1 MSPTATSPA
10 IKAKSTETKSR
21 RPKWRGVLETTVF
34 LAAGIALLEW
44 FLPIAGVGQE
54 EFLQP
59 DTKLGCRHIPGK
71 YVVWRME
78 GFSRGNLN
86 STGLRDIEHKLEK
99 TPGTIRVAL
108 LGDSSTEG
116 LQVPLADTYARI
128 VEQQLNNSGNQK
140 YEVINFAC
148 SSYSTGQ
155 QHEQFLNEVST
166 YKPDITVLLY
176 NRGDAVE
183 NIRQPGKLKVE
194 PRPYF
199 YLDQQGNLQQDNTI
213 LAVNKAKLSPSPV
226 LDFLRAHSSIYG
238 VLSQTNLALS
248 INEPIYGKLKNAFD
262 WVCGLGDKAGNVT
275 NVMYPEQDAFR
286 VTRSLLIDLN
296 NACKNNNSKFV
307 LLVFPNTLGDL
318 ELGFQSKQLLNL
330 SKEEGFPAFDLTQSF
345 YDTGNPG
352 AQFLE
357 YHFSSSGHKVVANQ
371 LAQLLSSKFVISS
384 EAP

>member
-1 MSPTATSPA
+1 MSPALTSQA
-10 IKAKSTETKSR
+10 LKTKPQAPTKR
-21 RPKWRGVLETTVF
+21 LPKLRGVLETAVF
-34 LAAGIALLEW
+34 LAVGIALLEW

-78 GFSRGNLN
+78 GFSRGHLN
-86 STGLRDIEHKLEK
+86 SVGQRDVEHNLAKA
-99 TPGTIRVAL
+99 PGTTRIAL

-116 LQVPLADTYARI
+116 LQVPLADTYARLL
-128 VEQQLNNSGNQK
+128 EKQLNSGENQK

-155 QHEQFLNEVST
+155 QREQFRNEVAA

-199 YLDQQGNLQQDNTI
+199 YLDQAGKLQLDDTI
-213 LAVNKAKLSPSPV
+213 LAINKDKLAPSPI
-226 LDFLRAHSSIYG
+226 LDFFRAHSSIYG

-248 INEPIYGKLKNAFD
+248 INEPIYGKVKNAFD
-262 WVCGLGDKAGNVT
+262 WLCNLGSQASKDVV

-286 VTRSLLIDLN
+286 VTRSLIIDLHQS
-296 NACKNNNSKFV
+296 CKDNNSKFV

-318 ELGFQSKQLLNL
+318 QLGFQAKQLLAL
-330 SKEEGFPAFDLTQSF
+330 AKEENFPALDLTQSF

-357 YHFSSSGHKVVANQ
+357 FHFSSPGHQVVANQ
-371 LAQLLSSKFVISS
+371 LTKLLPNLNPK
-384 EAP
+384 

>member
-1 MSPTATSPA
+1 MSPVA
-10 IKAKSTETKSR
+10 IPTVKAKPEQAKKCRS
-21 RPKWRGVLETTVF
+21 KWRTALETTIF
-34 LAAGIALLEW
+34 LAAGVALLEW

-78 GFSRGNLN
+78 GFSRGHLN
-86 STGLRDIEHKLEK
+86 STGLRDVEHQIAK
-99 TPGTIRVAL
+99 TQGTIRVAL

-116 LQVPLADTYARI
+116 LQVPLDETYARL
-128 VEQQLNNSGNQK
+128 VEQQLNNSGTQK

-155 QHEQFLNEVST
+155 QREQFLNEVT
-166 YKPDITVLLY
+166 AYKPDITVLLY

-183 NIRQPGKLKVE
+183 NIRKPGKLNVE

-199 YLDQQGNLQQDNTI
+199 YLDDQGNLKQDNTI
-213 LAVNKAKLSPSPV
+213 LAVNKAKLSPNQV
-226 LDFLRAHSSIYG
+226 FDFLRAKSSIYG
-238 VLSQTNLALS
+238 VLSSTHLALCT
-248 INEPIYGKLKNAFD
+248 NEPLYGKLKNAFD
-262 WVCGLGDKAGNVT
+262 WLANLNAPNKNVP
-275 NVMYPEQDAFR
+275 NILYPEQDAFR
-286 VTRSLLIDLN
+286 VTRSLIVDLN
-296 NACKNNNSKFV
+296 NSCKANNSKFV

-318 ELGFQSKQLLNL
+318 DLAFQAKQLAAL
-330 SKEEGFPAFDLTQSF
+330 SKEQRFPSFNLTQSF

-357 YHFSSSGHKVVANQ
+357 YHFSSAGHKVVANQ
-371 LAQLLSSKFVISS
+371 LASLLGKLSK
-384 EAP
+384 

>member
-1 MSPTATSPA
+1 MSPALTSPA
-10 IKAKSTETKSR
+10 LKTKPKAQTLR
-21 RPKWRGVLETTVF
+21 RSKLRGVLETALF

-44 FLPIAGVGQE
+44 FLPIAGIGQE

-78 GFSRGNLN
+78 GFSRGHLN
-86 STGLRDIEHKLEK
+86 SVGQRDIEHNLVK
-99 TPGTIRVAL
+99 TPGTTRVAL

-116 LQVPLADTYARI
+116 LQVPLSDTYARLLEKQLN
-128 VEQQLNNSGNQK
+128 EQQLTTGGNQK

-155 QHEQFLNEVST
+155 QREQFRNEVAA

-176 NRGDAVE
+176 NRGDAIE

-199 YLDQQGNLQQDNTI
+199 YLDQAGKLQLDDTI
-213 LAVNKAKLSPSPV
+213 LAVNKDKLGPSPI

-248 INEPIYGKLKNAFD
+248 INEPLYGKLKNAFD
-262 WVCGLGDKAGNVT
+262 WLCNLGNQSKNVT
-275 NVMYPEQDAFR
+275 NIIYPEQDAFR
-286 VTRSLLIDLN
+286 VTRSLIMDLHQS
-296 NACKNNNSKFV
+296 CQDNNSKFV

-318 ELGFQSKQLLNL
+318 QLGFQAKQLLAL
-330 SKEEGFPAFDLTQSF
+330 AKEEEFPALDLTQSF

-357 YHFSSSGHKVVANQ
+357 FHFSSPGHQVVANQ
-371 LAQLLSSKFVISS
+371 LTKLLNLNRK
-384 EAP
+384 

>member
-1 MSPTATSPA
+1 MSPVATTPT
-10 IKAKSTETKSR
+10 IKSKPTTPTKR
-21 RPKWRGVLETTVF
+21 RPKWRGILEATVF
-34 LAAGIALLEW
+34 LAASIALLEW

-59 DTKLGCRHIPGK
+59 DTKLACRHIPGK

-78 GFSRGNLN
+78 GFSRGHLN
-86 STGLRDIEHKLEK
+86 STGLRDVEHSIVK

-128 VEQQLNNSGNQK
+128 VEEKLNSAGTQK

-155 QHEQFLNEVST
+155 QYQQFLAEVSA

-183 NIRQPGKLKVE
+183 NVRKPDRLKVE

-199 YLDQQGNLQQDNTI
+199 YLDAQGNLKLDESI
-213 LAVNKAKLSPSPV
+213 LAINKAKLSPNPM

-238 VLSQTNLALS
+238 VLSATNMALCT
-248 INEPIYGKLKNAFD
+248 NEPLYGKFKNALD
-262 WVCGLGDKAGNVT
+262 WVAGLGDSASKNFNT
-275 NVMYPEQDAFR
+275 NLYPEQDPFR
-286 VTRSLLIDLN
+286 VTRSLIIDLN
-296 NACKNNNSKFV
+296 KACKNNSSKFV
-307 LLVFPNTLGDL
+307 LLLFPNTLGDL
-318 ELGFQSKQLLNL
+318 ELGFQCKQLLAL
-330 SKEEGFPAFDLTQSF
+330 SKEENFVSHDLTQSF

-352 AQFLE
+352 SLFLE
-357 YHFSSSGHKVVANQ
+357 YHFSSPGHRIVAEQ
-371 LAQLLSSKFVISS
+371 LTKLLGELK
-384 EAP
+384 